1 MSLFALPSTFCATK
15 TTQTWA
21 DLAAWEEFLQA
32 YDVQTLIE
40 LGTEHG
46 GMSTFLL
53 CQSLAR
59 GIIFETWD
67 IENRVKLNPLMAQLH
82 FYSYVRHGDVLKQDV
97 IKSFRFR
104 PLMLFCDDG
113 NKIAEVRKYAPM
125 LQPGDF
131 LAVHDW
137 DVEIGPNDIN
147 GLPLRPLPLF
157 ECQKRGSLTRF
168 FERTNA

>member
-21 DLAAWEEFLQA
+21 DLAAWEEFLQS

-40 LGTEHG
+40 LGTECG

-67 IENRVKLNPLMAQLH
+67 IENQPTLFQKPDGSRVTMTYNADH
-82 FYSYVRHGDVLKQDV
+82 R
-97 IKSFRFR
+97 R
-104 PLMLFCDDG
+104 
-113 NKIAEVRKYAPM
+113 VRK
-125 LQPGDF
+125 
-131 LAVHDW
+131 
-137 DVEIGPNDIN
+137 E
-147 GLPLRPLPLF
+147 
-157 ECQKRGSLTRF
+157 T
-168 FERTNA
+168 